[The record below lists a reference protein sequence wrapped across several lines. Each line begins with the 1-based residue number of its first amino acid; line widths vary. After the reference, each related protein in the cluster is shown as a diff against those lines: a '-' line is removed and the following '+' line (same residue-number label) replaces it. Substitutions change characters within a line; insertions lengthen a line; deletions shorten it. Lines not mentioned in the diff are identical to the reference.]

1 MRSHLRNFLALIVIL
16 SFTTASIADDF
27 NAILFGRSVEIY
39 GETEETMHLDGKP
52 TITDGR
58 LTIDEITIVNG
69 IPTLVGN
76 SLSGGNACEGSPFI
90 VSFPPSGQPRIDGP
104 IEGADCALV
113 TRKVEDTAITF
124 STAPSAGR
132 VGKIWVWTP
141 SAGLAEQVS
150 VEMQP
155 DLTKGFATLRERTVK
170 HPSDLFSYGEISSAI
185 SDLLGPDLGAYRE
198 TLDGTGSGKFVGDD
212 YVGTACTPHM
222 CGLQEALVFV
232 SAKEHRIY
240 AAWKPDQKKIKVR
253 PPLDH
258 WPDKARAELATWAR
272 KWM

>member
-1 MRSHLRNFLALIVIL
+1 MRSYLRNFLALIAIL

-27 NAILFGRSVEIY
+27 NAILFGYSVEIY

-141 SAGLAEQVS
+141 SAGLAEQAS

-170 HPSDLFSYGEISSAI
+170 HPSELFNYGEISSAI

-240 AAWKPDQKKIKVR
+240 AAWKPDQKKIEVR
-253 PPLDH
+253 PPVDE
-258 WPDKARAELATWAR
+258 WPDKAQAELATWAR

>member
-1 MRSHLRNFLALIVIL
+1 MRRYLRNFLAIFAIL

-27 NAILFGRSVEIY
+27 NAILFGHSVEIY

-104 IEGADCALV
+104 IEGAECALV

-141 SAGLAEQVS
+141 SAGLAEQAS

-170 HPSDLFSYGEISSAI
+170 HPSDLFSYGDISSAF

-222 CGLQEALVFV
+222 CGVQEALVFV

-253 PPLDH
+253 PPLDE
-258 WPDKARAELATWAR
+258 WPDKAQAELATWAR

>member
-1 MRSHLRNFLALIVIL
+1 MRDFLALIVIIL

-27 NAILFGRSVEIY
+27 NAILFGHSVEIY

-113 TRKVEDTAITF
+113 TRKVEDTVITF

-141 SAGLAEQVS
+141 SAGLAEQAS

-240 AAWKPDQKKIKVR
+240 AAWKPDQKKIEVR
-253 PPLDH
+253 PPLNE
-258 WPDKARAELATWAR
+258 WPDKAQAELATWAR